1 MRFGWQCAAT
11 RAKGSTTAPGKGNGN
26 ASGSGSVYHAM
37 AMARPLLLLLLA
49 LLLAAQLPHLAQGRS
64 TPTIPSTSSGGLTV
78 IDTDRLR
85 VRTTSSTAI
94 SSNQPASI
102 PASSGPRKRHR
113 KRNSNWID
121 YRNFD
126 ENTTALEW
134 ANPCGG
140 NYHPSAG
147 DRFNRQRPR
156 QSFKQLKRHAF
167 REYRSLNSSQDSA
180 IDIRNMTMWSLHTHN
195 YKFLPKLKPNSTIAL
210 KRWYRNMQT
219 YVASF
224 AYLRRQQIRWDQRSI
239 TRESSTARELRELL
253 LSSRRIL
260 CELETAVNQTQSP
273 RQKQRRSGG
282 AAAAAASVVV
292 VATTPVAVAQL
303 PQISRLEMNK
313 RLKLRSKTGVSDLG
327 GSSGGASSP
336 AAAVAAA
343 GEADSIDMRFVKHHY
358 YDFLRT
364 MYQLLRRDGK
374 RVKSRPRK
382 HHRKPKK
389 SQKKKQQQQLELA
402 EQLEQRWRSATSNGK
417 EFNEVSKPV
426 AGGAVAN
433 GGGGGGLQSTSG
445 RRGKRQSKRVRR
457 T

>member
-1 MRFGWQCAAT
+1 
-11 RAKGSTTAPGKGNGN
+11 
-26 ASGSGSVYHAM
+26 M
-37 AMARPLLLLLLA
+37 AHRQVLLLLLA
-49 LLLAAQLPHLAQGRS
+49 IMLAAQLPQPAATR
-64 TPTIPSTSSGGLTV
+64 STSSGGLTV
-78 IDTDRLR
+78 IDAARLQ
-85 VRTTSSTAI
+85 VRTTTSSTTTTTSNSSS
-94 SSNQPASI
+94 SSNSSAGSNSSSSSSSTTGT
-102 PASSGPRKRHR
+102 SSGLRKRHR

-147 DRFNRQRPR
+147 DRLSRQRPR
-156 QSFKQLKRHAF
+156 QSFNQLKRHAF

-273 RQKQRRSGG
+273 RHMQKQRRSG
-282 AAAAAASVVV
+282 ATAVTSSSSSSSPAS
-292 VATTPVAVAQL
+292 AQL

-313 RLKLRSKTGVSDLG
+313 RLKLRSKAG
-327 GSSGGASSP
+327 GGPSGASGASS
-336 AAAVAAA
+336 
-343 GEADSIDMRFVKHHY
+343 ADSIDMRFVKHHY

-364 MYQLLRRDGK
+364 MWQLLRRDGQ
-374 RVKSRPRK
+374 RRPRK
-382 HHRKPKK
+382 QRHHQRNHHQHHQHHQQTGGRQQHSRKQH
-389 SQKKKQQQQLELA
+389 QKKQH
-402 EQLEQRWRSATSNGK
+402 QLEQRWRSSVNAANRK
-417 EFNEVSKPV
+417 EFNEVSKPGPGSSPGPV
-426 AGGAVAN
+426 VPVAAAATAGAGAGGRTAT
-433 GGGGGGLQSTSG
+433 GSM
-445 RRGKRQSKRVRR
+445 RGKRQSSSVQR

>member
-1 MRFGWQCAAT
+1 
-11 RAKGSTTAPGKGNGN
+11 
-26 ASGSGSVYHAM
+26 
-37 AMARPLLLLLLA
+37 MARPLLLVLPALLV
-49 LLLAAQLPHLAQGRS
+49 LLLAAQLPHMAEGRS
-64 TPTIPSTSSGGLTV
+64 TTSSGGLTV
-78 IDTDRLR
+78 IDSERLR
-85 VRTTSSTAI
+85 IRTTSSTA
-94 SSNQPASI
+94 SAQHPNQGTI
-102 PASSGPRKRHR
+102 PASAASPRKRHR

-156 QSFKQLKRHAF
+156 QSFNQLKRHAF
-167 REYRSLNSSQDSA
+167 REFRSLNSSQDSA

-273 RQKQRRSGG
+273 RQKQRRSG
-282 AAAAAASVVV
+282 AAVTAVGG
-292 VATTPVAVAQL
+292 TTMLGQQL

-313 RLKLRSKTGVSDLG
+313 RLKLRSKTMH
-327 GSSGGASSP
+327 P
-336 AAAVAAA
+336 WRR

-374 RVKSRPRK
+374 RVRSRPRK
-382 HHRKPKK
+382 HHKK
-389 SQKKKQQQQLELA
+389 QQRSQKKLLQQQQQLA
-402 EQLEQRWRSATSNGK
+402 DQLEQRWRSSTMNGK

-426 AGGAVAN
+426 AGAAAGVASVST
-433 GGGGGGLQSTSG
+433 GGGSNQFSRG
-445 RRGKRQSKRVRR
+445 RRGKRQSKRVQR

>member
-1 MRFGWQCAAT
+1 MARHHRMLLLLILAIMLAAHLPQPAAT
-11 RAKGSTTAPGKGNGN
+11 R
-26 ASGSGSVYHAM
+26 
-37 AMARPLLLLLLA
+37 
-49 LLLAAQLPHLAQGRS
+49 
-64 TPTIPSTSSGGLTV
+64 STSSGGLTV
-78 IDTDRLR
+78 IDAARLQ
-85 VRTTSSTAI
+85 VRTTTTASTTSSNSSST
-94 SSNQPASI
+94 SSSSSPSI
-102 PASSGPRKRHR
+102 ATSSGLRKRHR

-147 DRFNRQRPR
+147 DRLSRQRPR
-156 QSFKQLKRHAF
+156 QSFNQLKRHAF

-273 RQKQRRSGG
+273 RHTQKQRRSG
-282 AAAAAASVVV
+282 V
-292 VATTPVAVAQL
+292 TAVLSSSSSSSSSLGSAPL

-313 RLKLRSKTGVSDLG
+313 RLKLRSKAG
-327 GSSGGASSP
+327 GGANGASGASS
-336 AAAVAAA
+336 
-343 GEADSIDMRFVKHHY
+343 ADSIDMRFVKHHY

-364 MYQLLRRDGK
+364 MWQLLRRDGQ
-374 RVKSRPRK
+374 RRPREQRRNRHRNHRQY
-382 HHRKPKK
+382 HHQHHHDPQTGKQQHSRKPH
-389 SQKKKQQQQLELA
+389 QKKQH
-402 EQLEQRWRSATSNGK
+402 QLEQRWRSSANSANFNRK
-417 EFNEVSKPV
+417 EFNEVSKPSPGSGSSSGGASSAGAG
-426 AGGAVAN
+426 AGGGRPAAP
-433 GGGGGGLQSTSG
+433 GL
-445 RRGKRQSKRVRR
+445 RGKRQSSVQR

>member
-1 MRFGWQCAAT
+1 
-11 RAKGSTTAPGKGNGN
+11 
-26 ASGSGSVYHAM
+26 
-37 AMARPLLLLLLA
+37 MARPLLLLLV
-49 LLLAAQLPHLAQGRS
+49 LLLAAQLPHLAEGRS
-64 TPTIPSTSSGGLTV
+64 TTSSGGLTV
-78 IDTDRLR
+78 IDSERLR
-85 VRTTSSTAI
+85 IRTTSSTATA
-94 SSNQPASI
+94 SATAGAQHPNQATI
-102 PASSGPRKRHR
+102 PASVSPRKRHR

-156 QSFKQLKRHAF
+156 QSFNQLKRHAF

-273 RQKQRRSGG
+273 RQKQRRSG
-282 AAAAAASVVV
+282 AAVISVGGS
-292 VATTPVAVAQL
+292 TTSTTTSTSTSTTTVGQQL

-313 RLKLRSKTGVSDLG
+313 RLKLRSKTS
-327 GSSGGASSP
+327 GSGMGGGAATSGASM
-336 AAAVAAA
+336 AA

-374 RVKSRPRK
+374 RVRSRPRK
-382 HHRKPKK
+382 HHKK
-389 SQKKKQQQQLELA
+389 HRNQQQRSHKKQQHQQQQQQPQQQQLA
-402 EQLEQRWRSATSNGK
+402 DQLEQRWRSSTLNGK

-426 AGGAVAN
+426 AGGAAAGVAGAS
-433 GGGGGGLQSTSG
+433 GGGNNQFARG
-445 RRGKRQSKRVRR
+445 RRGKRQSKRVQR

>member
-1 MRFGWQCAAT
+1 
-11 RAKGSTTAPGKGNGN
+11 
-26 ASGSGSVYHAM
+26 
-37 AMARPLLLLLLA
+37 MARPLLLLLPSLL
-49 LLLAAQLPHLAQGRS
+49 LLLAAQLPHPAQGRS
-64 TPTIPSTSSGGLTV
+64 TTSSGGLTV
-78 IDTDRLR
+78 IDSDRLR
-85 VRTTSSTAI
+85 VRTTSSSAP
-94 SSNQPASI
+94 SSGQPAI
-102 PASSGPRKRHR
+102 PPASSGPRKRHR

-140 NYHPSAG
+140 NYHPAAA

-156 QSFKQLKRHAF
+156 QSFNQLKRHAF
-167 REYRSLNSSQDSA
+167 REYRSLNSSQDAA

-273 RQKQRRSGG
+273 RQKQRRSGAAVVAVGGGGGGG
-282 AAAAAASVVV
+282 AA
-292 VATTPVAVAQL
+292 TTTTSTQL

-313 RLKLRSKTGVSDLG
+313 RLKLRSKTGASDG
-327 GSSGGASSP
+327 HGGASAS
-336 AAAVAAA
+336 AA
-343 GEADSIDMRFVKHHY
+343 GEADTIDMRFVKHHY

-382 HHRKPKK
+382 HHRKHRNQHQK
-389 SQKKKQQQQLELA
+389 SHKKQQQQQQLA
-402 EQLEQRWRSATSNGK
+402 EQLEQRWRSSAANGK
-417 EFNEVSKPV
+417 EFNEVSKPA
-426 AGGAVAN
+426 AGGAAAAAA
-433 GGGGGGLQSTSG
+433 GGSAQFATG
-445 RRGKRQSKRVRR
+445 RRGKRQSKRVQR

>member
-1 MRFGWQCAAT
+1 
-11 RAKGSTTAPGKGNGN
+11 
-26 ASGSGSVYHAM
+26 M
-37 AMARPLLLLLLA
+37 AHHHHHHYQMLLLLLA
-49 LLLAAQLPHLAQGRS
+49 IMLAAQLPQPVATR
-64 TPTIPSTSSGGLTV
+64 STSSGGLTV
-78 IDTDRLR
+78 IDAARLQ
-85 VRTTSSTAI
+85 VRTTTSSTI
-94 SSNQPASI
+94 TSNSNSNSSA
-102 PASSGPRKRHR
+102 ASSASSSSGLRKRHR

-147 DRFNRQRPR
+147 ERLKRLRPR
-156 QSFKQLKRHAF
+156 QSFNQLKRHAF

-273 RQKQRRSGG
+273 RHMQKQRRSGG
-282 AAAAAASVVV
+282 ATTVASSSSSSSGSAA
-292 VATTPVAVAQL
+292 PL

-313 RLKLRSKTGVSDLG
+313 RLKLRSKAGGGPSG
-327 GSSGGASSP
+327 ASGSSS
-336 AAAVAAA
+336 
-343 GEADSIDMRFVKHHY
+343 ADSIDMRFVKHHY

-364 MYQLLRRDGK
+364 MWQLLRRDGQ
-374 RVKSRPRK
+374 RRPRK
-382 HHRKPKK
+382 QRNHQRNQHQYHHHQHHQHQHHQNHQHQQQQTGKQQHSRK
-389 SQKKKQQQQLELA
+389 QNQKKQQH
-402 EQLEQRWRSATSNGK
+402 QLEQRWRSSVNSALNRK
-417 EFNEVSKPV
+417 EFNEVSKPSPSASNSGTGATA
-426 AGGAVAN
+426 AGSSTVGAGT
-433 GGGGGGLQSTSG
+433 GGGRSAT
-445 RRGKRQSKRVRR
+445 RMRGKRQSSVQR

>member
-1 MRFGWQCAAT
+1 
-11 RAKGSTTAPGKGNGN
+11 
-26 ASGSGSVYHAM
+26 M
-37 AMARPLLLLLLA
+37 AMARPLLLPA
-49 LLLAAQLPHLAQGRS
+49 LLLLLTAAHLPHLAQGRS
-64 TPTIPSTSSGGLTV
+64 TTSSGGLTQ
-78 IDTDRLR
+78 I
-85 VRTTSSTAI
+85 RTVSNL
-94 SSNQPASI
+94 SSNSNASQPAI
-102 PASSGPRKRHR
+102 PASSSILSPRKRHR

-140 NYHPSAG
+140 NYHPAAAE
-147 DRFNRQRPR
+147 RFNRQRPR
-156 QSFKQLKRHAF
+156 QSFNQLKRHAF

-273 RQKQRRSGG
+273 RLQKQRRSG
-282 AAAAAASVVV
+282 AA
-292 VATTPVAVAQL
+292 VATQQLQL

-313 RLKLRSKTGVSDLG
+313 RLKLRTKTAGDGGHQG
-327 GSSGGASSP
+327 GSASSMP
-336 AAAVAAA
+336 TSASSS

-374 RVKSRPRK
+374 RVGKSRRPRK
-382 HHRKPKK
+382 QHKKPK
-389 SQKKKQQQQLELA
+389 SQKKNHQKKQHQMVV
-402 EQLEQRWRSATSNGK
+402 EQLEQQRWRSSAFQNGK
-417 EFNEVSKPV
+417 EFNEVSKPAA
-426 AGGAVAN
+426 AGGAVA
-433 GGGGGGLQSTSG
+433 GGAAG
-445 RRGKRQSKRVRR
+445 RRGKRQSRRVQR

>member
-1 MRFGWQCAAT
+1 
-11 RAKGSTTAPGKGNGN
+11 
-26 ASGSGSVYHAM
+26 
-37 AMARPLLLLLLA
+37 MARPLLLLLPA
-49 LLLAAQLPHLAQGRS
+49 ILLLHIIAYLPHTVHARS
-64 TPTIPSTSSGGLTV
+64 TTSSGGLTV

-85 VRTTSSTAI
+85 IRTTSSTA
-94 SSNQPASI
+94 SSNQNQNQNQNQPAI
-102 PASSGPRKRHR
+102 PSSSSPRKRHR

-156 QSFKQLKRHAF
+156 QSFNQLKRHAF

-273 RQKQRRSGG
+273 RQKQRRSG
-282 AAAAAASVVV
+282 AAV
-292 VATTPVAVAQL
+292 VAVPSTATSGGSTNQL

-313 RLKLRSKTGVSDLG
+313 RLKLRSKTVSG
-327 GSSGGASSP
+327 SESGSSASIP
-336 AAAVAAA
+336 A

-374 RVKSRPRK
+374 RVKVSRPK
-382 HHRKPKK
+382 KSHHHRKHKNKK
-389 SQKKKQQQQLELA
+389 SQQKKQQQLAA
-402 EQLEQRWRSATSNGK
+402 EQLEKRWRSSTMNGK

-426 AGGAVAN
+426 AGGSLVASGGAN
-433 GGGGGGLQSTSG
+433 GGG
-445 RRGKRQSKRVRR
+445 RRGKRQSKQRSSVQR

>member
-1 MRFGWQCAAT
+1 M
-11 RAKGSTTAPGKGNGN
+11 AP
-26 ASGSGSVYHAM
+26 
-37 AMARPLLLLLLA
+37 ARPLLLLLLA
-49 LLLAAQLPHLAQGRS
+49 HLLLLLPHLAHGRS
-64 TPTIPSTSSGGLTV
+64 TTSSGGLTV
-78 IDTDRLR
+78 ITTASTAITASIA
-85 VRTTSSTAI
+85 TTSSHSTQPQAIAAI
-94 SSNQPASI
+94 SS
-102 PASSGPRKRHR
+102 PRKRHR

-156 QSFKQLKRHAF
+156 QSFNQLKRHAF

-282 AAAAAASVVV
+282 AAATAAAAVVV
-292 VATTPVAVAQL
+292 VTSTPPVVAHL

-313 RLKLRSKTGVSDLG
+313 RLKLRSKAGG
-327 GSSGGASSP
+327 GSDW
-336 AAAVAAA
+336 
-343 GEADSIDMRFVKHHY
+343 ADSIDMRFVKHHY

-382 HHRKPKK
+382 QHKSRNKK
-389 SQKKKQQQQLELA
+389 SKKQQRKQELA
-402 EQLEQRWRSATSNGK
+402 EQLAEQRWRSSTMNGK
-417 EFNEVSKPV
+417 EFNEVSKP
-426 AGGAVAN
+426 GAV
-433 GGGGGGLQSTSG
+433 GMGMGIQSPAG

>member
-1 MRFGWQCAAT
+1 
-11 RAKGSTTAPGKGNGN
+11 
-26 ASGSGSVYHAM
+26 
-37 AMARPLLLLLLA
+37 MARPLLLLLPALLV
-49 LLLAAQLPHLAQGRS
+49 LLLAAQLPHLAEGRS
-64 TPTIPSTSSGGLTV
+64 TTSSGGLTV
-78 IDTDRLR
+78 IDSDRLR
-85 VRTTSSTAI
+85 IRTTSSTAPGQHT
-94 SSNQPASI
+94 NPAQI
-102 PASSGPRKRHR
+102 PASASPRKRHR

-156 QSFKQLKRHAF
+156 QSFNQLKRHAF

-273 RQKQRRSGG
+273 RQKQRRSG
-282 AAAAAASVVV
+282 AAVIAVGGTTSTTTGHTTGTTT
-292 VATTPVAVAQL
+292 VAQQL

-313 RLKLRSKTGVSDLG
+313 RLKLRSKTS
-327 GSSGGASSP
+327 GSGMGGASS
-336 AAAVAAA
+336 ASAMA

-364 MYQLLRRDGK
+364 MYQLLRREGK
-374 RVKSRPRK
+374 RVRSRPRK
-382 HHRKPKK
+382 HHKK
-389 SQKKKQQQQLELA
+389 HRNQQQRSQKKQQQQQQQQQQLEQL
-402 EQLEQRWRSATSNGK
+402 EQLEQRWRSSTLNGK

-426 AGGAVAN
+426 AGGAAGVAGVSV
-433 GGGGGGLQSTSG
+433 GGSNQFARG
-445 RRGKRQSKRVRR
+445 RRGKRQSKRVQR

>member
-1 MRFGWQCAAT
+1 
-11 RAKGSTTAPGKGNGN
+11 
-26 ASGSGSVYHAM
+26 
-37 AMARPLLLLLLA
+37 MARPLLLLLPA
-49 LLLAAQLPHLAQGRS
+49 LLLLLTAAQLPHLAQGRS
-64 TPTIPSTSSGGLTV
+64 TTSSGGLTL
-78 IDTDRLR
+78 I
-85 VRTTSSTAI
+85 RTVSNSNSNSS
-94 SSNQPASI
+94 SSSANPA
-102 PASSGPRKRHR
+102 PSSSLSPRKRHR

-140 NYHPSAG
+140 NYHPAAAE
-147 DRFNRQRPR
+147 RFNRQRPR
-156 QSFKQLKRHAF
+156 QSFNQLKRHAF

-273 RQKQRRSGG
+273 RQKQRRSG
-282 AAAAAASVVV
+282 AAAV
-292 VATTPVAVAQL
+292 VATQQQHQQLQL

-313 RLKLRSKTGVSDLG
+313 RLKLRTKTAGSDGSGSQG
-327 GSSGGASSP
+327 GSASSSMP
-336 AAAVAAA
+336 TASSS

-374 RVKSRPRK
+374 RVKSRRPRK
-382 HHRKPKK
+382 HHKKPK
-389 SQKKKQQQQLELA
+389 SQKKNHQKKQQQQHQLVV
-402 EQLEQRWRSATSNGK
+402 EQLEQQQRWRSSASQNGK
-417 EFNEVSKPV
+417 EFNEVSKPAAASAAGGPV
-426 AGGAVAN
+426 AGGPA
-433 GGGGGGLQSTSG
+433 G
-445 RRGKRQSKRVRR
+445 RRGKRQSRRVQR

>member
-1 MRFGWQCAAT
+1 MRFGWRQSAAT
-11 RAKGSTTAPGKGNGN
+11 TAKGSITAGNGNGN
-26 ASGSGSVYHAM
+26 AGGNGSKQHAAM
-37 AMARPLLLLLLA
+37 AHYRLLLLLLA
-49 LLLAAQLPHLAQGRS
+49 IMLAAELPQPAATR
-64 TPTIPSTSSGGLTV
+64 STSSGGLTV
-78 IDTDRLR
+78 IDAARLQ
-85 VRTTSSTAI
+85 VRTTTSSTTI
-94 SSNQPASI
+94 TSNSSA
-102 PASSGPRKRHR
+102 ASSSSSASGLRKRHR

-147 DRFNRQRPR
+147 DRLSRQRPR
-156 QSFKQLKRHAF
+156 QSFNQLKRHAF

-273 RQKQRRSGG
+273 RHTQKQRRSG
-282 AAAAAASVVV
+282 
-292 VATTPVAVAQL
+292 ATAVPSLSGSAPL

-313 RLKLRSKTGVSDLG
+313 RLKLRSKG
-327 GSSGGASSP
+327 GSGGTSGAS
-336 AAAVAAA
+336 
-343 GEADSIDMRFVKHHY
+343 ADSIDMRFVKHHY

-364 MYQLLRRDGK
+364 MWQLLRRDGQ
-374 RVKSRPRK
+374 RRPRK
-382 HHRKPKK
+382 QRNHPRKKHHHQFHHNHQ
-389 SQKKKQQQQLELA
+389 SGKQQQQHHSRKQQHQKKQQ
-402 EQLEQRWRSATSNGK
+402 QLEQRWQSSANLANRK
-417 EFNEVSKPV
+417 EFNEVSKPSLGSGSSSGQETIAGAALAGAG
-426 AGGAVAN
+426 AGGRSAT
-433 GGGGGGLQSTSG
+433 GL
-445 RRGKRQSKRVRR
+445 RGKRQSSVQR

>member
-11 RAKGSTTAPGKGNGN
+11 TAKGSTTAAGNGNGN
-26 ASGSGSVYHAM
+26 ARGRGSGYHA
-37 AMARPLLLLLLA
+37 AMARPLLLLLPTLLL
-49 LLLAAQLPHLAQGRS
+49 LLLAAQLPQPAQGRS
-64 TPTIPSTSSGGLTV
+64 TTSSGGLTV
-78 IDTDRLR
+78 IDSDRLR
-85 VRTTSSTAI
+85 IRTTSSTASN
-94 SSNQPASI
+94 SSAGQNLGQPAI
-102 PASSGPRKRHR
+102 PPASPGPRKRHR

-140 NYHPSAG
+140 NYHPAAA

-156 QSFKQLKRHAF
+156 QSFNQLKRHAF

-273 RQKQRRSGG
+273 RQKQRRSG
-282 AAAAAASVVV
+282 AAV
-292 VATTPVAVAQL
+292 VAVGGGTTTSTQL

-313 RLKLRSKTGVSDLG
+313 RLKLRSKTGGSD
-327 GSSGGASSP
+327 SHGGASAS
-336 AAAVAAA
+336 ASA

-382 HHRKPKK
+382 HHKK
-389 SQKKKQQQQLELA
+389 HRNHQRQSQKKQQQMA
-402 EQLEQRWRSATSNGK
+402 EQLEQRWRSSASNGR
-417 EFNEVSKPV
+417 EFNEVSKPA
-426 AGGAVAN
+426 AGGAAAAAV
-433 GGGGGGLQSTSG
+433 GGSPQFPTG
-445 RRGKRQSKRVRR
+445 RRGKRQSKRVQR

>member
-1 MRFGWQCAAT
+1 
-11 RAKGSTTAPGKGNGN
+11 
-26 ASGSGSVYHAM
+26 
-37 AMARPLLLLLLA
+37 MARPLLLLLPT
-49 LLLAAQLPHLAQGRS
+49 LLVLFLAAQLPHMAEGRS
-64 TPTIPSTSSGGLTV
+64 TTSSGGLTV
-78 IDTDRLR
+78 IDSDRLR
-85 VRTTSSTAI
+85 IRTTSSTA
-94 SSNQPASI
+94 SAQHPNQGTI
-102 PASSGPRKRHR
+102 PASAASPRKRHR

-156 QSFKQLKRHAF
+156 QSFNQLKRHAF

-273 RQKQRRSGG
+273 RQKQRRSG
-282 AAAAAASVVV
+282 AAVTAVGG
-292 VATTPVAVAQL
+292 TTMLGQQL

-313 RLKLRSKTGVSDLG
+313 RLKLRSKTSAPGMG
-327 GSSGGASSP
+327 GSASS
-336 AAAVAAA
+336 ASMAA

-374 RVKSRPRK
+374 RVRSRPRK
-382 HHRKPKK
+382 HHKK
-389 SQKKKQQQQLELA
+389 QQRSQKKLLQQQQLA
-402 EQLEQRWRSATSNGK
+402 DQLEQRWRSSTMNGK

-426 AGGAVAN
+426 AGASAGVAGVASVST
-433 GGGGGGLQSTSG
+433 GGGSNQFARG
-445 RRGKRQSKRVRR
+445 RRGKRQSKRVQR